1 MRIGGKILMAI
12 NTNSGNENVIE
23 AKVVDVAEPTT
34 GTSVISLEKTNE
46 IRAQQEAMLSVR
58 NKVKER
64 LIQSGKLDLLTSQ
77 IDINDSTS
85 IIEFGKEPAEYAAS
99 IADKILTQYDSK
111 NIDGTAKL
119 VEALV
124 NLMKRIDIDEIKSLE
139 DLKQEKKKKS
149 FFSRFKE
156 SASEKLDRLVN
167 KYKGIGAEMETI
179 CTQLRMYEE
188 DIKKSNT
195 AINQMFEAAMEE
207 YNQLQEYIVAGEQ
220 ALLEIDEYKKQVES
234 SADESDQETMFKV
247 RDIEN
252 KRTLMEKRLMDLRG
266 SEAIALQAIP
276 TFKVQEY
283 TNANLARKVNSAFIE
298 TIPAFKT
305 ALVTCVVA
313 KQQMIEAQ
321 GLAVL
326 DDATAAFLEKAANNT
341 VAALKTSQE
350 LANRSAISAE
360 TVERTWEILLNG
372 IKEYKANEV
381 EYSKVRAEEIKRID
395 AANSRYIAAV
405 KNGSVI

>member
-1 MRIGGKILMAI
+1 MAI

-149 FFSRFKE
+149 FFSRFKV